1 MIFSGL
7 SFFFFFFSM
16 GLCLYLFSFWFFSQ
30 SFSLFTFLCFLFNDP
45 FFVIILD
52 ILFLGFLLF
61 SMIQTQTIL
70 TVADNSGAKTVK
82 CIGFCSQLSRF
93 SANIGDCIIV
103 SVRTLKSSSN
113 SPSHT
118 LSSSDRLK
126 KSSKSSLH
134 KGQIFKALIIRTR
147 RGLSNRTY
155 GHRLSFTTND
165 VVLLT
170 SQGSLFGS
178 RIFGP
183 LTRELR
189 SNNFRQILSQ
199 SERIF

>member
-1 MIFSGL
+1 
-7 SFFFFFFSM
+7 
-16 GLCLYLFSFWFFSQ
+16 
-30 SFSLFTFLCFLFNDP
+30 
-45 FFVIILD
+45 
-52 ILFLGFLLF
+52 
-61 SMIQTQTIL
+61 MIQTQTIL

-113 SPSHT
+113 STSHNP
-118 LSSSDRLK
+118 SSSDRLK